1 MTARF
6 PDMSRRSAVLGIG
19 AATVVLAAPTLVMA
33 ATKSEIEA
41 DSRAALSRLYA
52 HNAWAKSVGKRA
64 KGILVFPK
72 VYKGGFIVGGSSGE
86 GALLVKDKV
95 AKYMVISGASV
106 GLQAG
111 GQAYAYVMFFMT
123 EKKLAEVTKNESW
136 DIGADPNVVLVDEGA
151 AKELDTTSLDKEVYA
166 FVFGQKGLM
175 AGISLKGNRTKE
187 IHPKP

>member
-1 MTARF
+1 VGGI
-6 PDMSRRSAVLGIG
+6 AV
-19 AATVVLAAPTLVMA
+19 ATVALTTPALVQA
-33 ATKSEIEA
+33 ATKSEIER
-41 DSRAALSRLYA
+41 DSRAALAQLYS
-52 HNAWAKSVGKRA
+52 HNSWAKSVGKRA

-72 VYKGGFIVGGSSGE
+72 VFKGGFVVGGSSGE

-111 GQAYAYVMFFMT
+111 GQAYAYAMFFMT
-123 EKKLAEVTKNESW
+123 DKKLAEITKNENW
-136 DIGADPNVVLVDEGA
+136 DVGADPNVVLVDEGA
-151 AKELDTTSLDKEVYA
+151 AKEIDTTSMDKEVYA